1 MNELLQIT
9 YDNDRPTVSGRALHK
24 ALDIKTPYHK
34 WFARMREYGFT
45 DGVDFMTVDKN
56 VLRADGTEMP
66 QIQHDH
72 QLTIDM
78 AKELCMIQRTE
89 KGKQCRQYF
98 LEIEKRWN
106 SPTAIMARALQ
117 LANRENESLKHDIE
131 TLTSD
136 NAALLSENTQ
146 MKPKADYYD
155 LAMNSKATMTAT
167 ELAASLGLRSAQK
180 LNRLLCSMGIQRPA
194 KCGGYYVLTAKYA
207 DCGYAVLNQKCYGT
221 YGVTKQL
228 RFTQKGRKFIYD
240 LLVENGVIEPDVV
253 HHEDLVVSVPAQP
266 SNAQFMEVV
275 Q

>member
-9 YDNDRPTVSGRALHK
+9 YDNDQPTVSGRALHK
-24 ALDIKTPYHK
+24 ALEIKTPYHK
-34 WFARMREYGFT
+34 WFARMREYRFT

-56 VLRADGTEMP
+56 VLRTDGTEMP

-89 KGKQCRQYF
+89 KGKRCRQYF

-155 LAMNSKATMTAT
+155 LAMSSGATMTAT
-167 ELAASLGLRSAQK
+167 ELAASLGLRSAQR
-180 LNRLLCSMGIQRPA
+180 LNKLLCSMGIQRPA
-194 KCGGYYVLTAKYA
+194 KCGGYYVMTAKYA
-207 DCGYAVLNQKCYGT
+207 DQGYAVLNQKAYGA
-221 YGVTKQL
+221 YGMTKQL
-228 RFTQKGRKFIYD
+228 RFTQKGRKFVYD
-240 LLVENGVIEPDVV
+240 LLVENGIIEP
-253 HHEDLVVSVPAQP
+253 
-266 SNAQFMEVV
+266 EVV
-275 Q
+275 PGVEQTVPVIVQAANTNCAGVVQ